1 MPSRVDTAKSEN
13 AIPVHILYWRDADL
27 SKITDNNADTTAS
40 PQQVPADLRSLLIGF
55 TGMTHFY
62 PFL

>member
-13 AIPVHILYWRDADL
+13 AIPVHILYRRDADL
-27 SKITDNNADTTAS
+27 SKITDNNTDAIAS
-40 PQQVPADLRSLLIGF
+40 PQQVPAVLRRLLIGF
-55 TGMTHFY
+55 TGMTYFY